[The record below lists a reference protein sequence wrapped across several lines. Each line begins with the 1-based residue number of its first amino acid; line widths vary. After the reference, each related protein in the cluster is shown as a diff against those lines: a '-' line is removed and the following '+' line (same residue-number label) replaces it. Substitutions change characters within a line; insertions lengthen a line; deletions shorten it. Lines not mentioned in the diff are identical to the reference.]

1 MTGMNEFG
9 LNRIKRLRSFR
20 KQSCQPIT

>member
-9 LNRIKRLRSFR
+9 LNRIKRPRSFR